1 RAFRTF
7 TSTSCHGTRAT
18 GSSRRGSSGS
28 GGNTRRIRTWQRPRR
43 RSAPPTRR
51 RDKAPAEAGAS
62 RVAGGVDPSAL
73 PVHLNVPA
81 GEQTFGQRAGRRDD
95 LEVVVAAGLALV
107 DQEHF
112 AAVPAQDGASL
123 ELRAVEATRVEAL
136 CIGILLEIGE
146 EAVDDSVRVLHVQG
160 VAGRGV
166 TVDNVTPVRQIPARG
181 REMLLVGAGRVVKT
195 AARHEGVL
203 SEALRLVR

>member
-1 RAFRTF
+1 MTSPMRCSCPSSAPSAGLRSLCRRPSVPRDRSSRRTPGSARAFRTF

-81 GEQTFGQRAGRRDD
+81 SEQTFGQRAGRRDD

-112 AAVPAQDGASL
+112 AAIPAQDGASL

-136 CIGILLEIGE
+136 CIGVHLVYGE
-146 EAVDDSVRVLHVQG
+146 GSIDV
-160 VAGRGV
+160 
-166 TVDNVTPVRQIPARG
+166 
-181 REMLLVGAGRVVKT
+181 
-195 AARHEGVL
+195 
-203 SEALRLVR
+203 